1 MKIAEINPDF
11 KSSTTPLKT
20 ITGLQVLYQISLNFL
35 QAPFFRNWIV
45 SYMQSRFSK
54 YLTGFRKNNSTQ
66 NSLLRMIESWKVRL
80 NNGSKGGV
88 IIMDFSK
95 AFDSLNHELLLTK
108 LKDTINIYYSLLK
121 NANFSV
127 KKNQWLNNITYHY
140 IAKLLFWMAWFVF
153 LYHFAIIHC

>member
-1 MKIAEINPDF
+1 
-11 KSSTTPLKT
+11 
-20 ITGLQVLYQISLNFL
+20 
-35 QAPFFRNWIV
+35 
-45 SYMQSRFSK
+45 
-54 YLTGFRKNNSTQ
+54 
-66 NSLLRMIESWKVRL
+66 MIESWKVRL

-127 KKNQWLNNITYHY
+127 KKKQ
-140 IAKLLFWMAWFVF
+140 
-153 LYHFAIIHC
+153 